1 MDSPQK
7 MEWKDLLSDKRLG
20 TDKPEPEDDIRTP
33 YQRDID
39 RIIFSGHFRRL
50 GRKTQVHPLNE
61 NDHIHSRLSHSIETA
76 SVGRS
81 LGQYIGNY
89 LIEIGEIENNY
100 YCVDAIGQIL
110 QAACLAHDIGNPPFG
125 HSGENSIREWFISN
139 QIKYSSTL
147 SQKHLNDFLKFD
159 GNAMAFRVATKTGF
173 DGGNS
178 GMRLTYAVLGAL
190 LKYPMTSDHAE
201 KNKFSC
207 FQSEVDD
214 LNVIAESLG
223 LIKISDN
230 KFARHPLAFL
240 MEAADDI
247 CYRMIDLE
255 DATEVGILDDS
266 YIFSN
271 FKDCLD
277 FSAEK
282 ITSLKSYNFRQRNG
296 IIRAKIIHSAIL
308 EIVDTFKR
316 HYNNII
322 TGKHNKSLM
331 ESSDCVVCKKLIDIY
346 KSASE
351 TIFFSRRK
359 VELEIG
365 AYRSLAI
372 LLETFTLPAYKFCLD
387 SEQVDMRKK
396 IESILGRDRI
406 GRLSGGA
413 LVCFY
418 EILLMILDYI
428 TGMTDQYATQMC
440 RKFIGIGG

>member
-1 MDSPQK
+1 MAPSDK
-7 MEWKDLLSDKRLG
+7 MEWVKLLSPKRLG
-20 TDKPEPEDDIRTP
+20 TDKEEPPDDIRTP
-33 YQRDID
+33 YQRDLD

-81 LGQYIGNY
+81 LGQYIGAY
-89 LIEIGEIENNY
+89 LIETGQIENNIQHI
-100 YCVDAIGQIL
+100 DTIGQIV

-125 HSGENSIREWFISN
+125 HSGENAIREWFTKN
-139 QIKYSSTL
+139 QEPYSRNL
-147 SQKHLNDFLKFD
+147 NQKHLNDFLKFD
-159 GNAMAFRVATKTGF
+159 GNAMAFRVVTKTGF

-178 GMRLTYAVLGAL
+178 GMLLTYAVLGAL
-190 LKYPMTSDHAE
+190 LKYPMTSEHAE

-207 FQSEVDD
+207 FQSEADE
-214 LNVIAESLG
+214 LNNIASQLG
-223 LIKISDN
+223 LIKISGN
-230 KFARHPLAFL
+230 KYARHPLAFL

-247 CYRMIDLE
+247 CYRIIDLE
-255 DATEVGILDDS
+255 DATEVGILDVV
-266 YIFSN
+266 YIYDN
-271 FKDCLD
+271 FKDCLG
-277 FSAEK
+277 FSDDK
-282 ITSLKSYNFRQRNG
+282 IASLKSYNYRQRNG

-308 EIVDTFKR
+308 EIVNTFKK
-316 HYNNII
+316 YNADIM

-331 ESSDCVVCKKLIDIY
+331 ESSDCTVCKKLIDIY
-346 KSASE
+346 KLASE

-372 LLETFTLPAYKFCLD
+372 LLETFTLPAHKFCLD
-387 SEQVDMRKK
+387 AEQIDMRKK
-396 IESILGRDRI
+396 IESILGKDRI
-406 GRLSGGA
+406 SRLSGGSV
-413 LVCFY
+413 VCFY

-428 TGMTDQYATQMC
+428 TGMTDQYATQLC